1 MTDRN
6 KAIKIALADMQ
17 VQEKIAGRA
26 YEIIEVV
33 DYENWMTGKRV
44 GPMQVLIHVN
54 GTGKAYPVTVNLTG
68 NQVIEVG
75 EYAWQEK

>member
-44 GPMQVLIHVN
+44 GPLLVLIH
-54 GTGKAYPVTVNLTG
+54 
-68 NQVIEVG
+68 
-75 EYAWQEK
+75 

>member
-1 MTDRN
+1 V
-6 KAIKIALADMQ
+6 I
-17 VQEKIAGRA
+17 V
-26 YEIIEVV
+26 EVV

-54 GTGKAYPVTVNLTG
+54 GTGRVYPVTVNITE
-68 NQVIEVG
+68 NKVIEVG